1 MREEKG
7 VRVWVK
13 NISLEEGEVWE
24 SEKGIRVNNRKG
36 DEVETQDK
44 KCKKRGEEDLRGR
57 DRGCVC
63 VWGGCSSKLKR
74 IKKDRFHYPSSSPKP
89 FHLDFGIQFGK
100 KLEL

>member
-44 KCKKRGEEDLRGR
+44 KCEEER
-57 DRGCVC
+57 
-63 VWGGCSSKLKR
+63 K
-74 IKKDRFHYPSSSPKP
+74 I
-89 FHLDFGIQFGK
+89 
-100 KLEL
+100 